1 VVIILIATGI
11 AVPLFRGTFKSAQMQ
26 DAVRSTVRMA
36 RYARSLSIL
45 KQNDC
50 TLQFK
55 DSQLLLSCGETN
67 RSDTLS
73 RRISDGIKMSYF
85 ENRAHPQ
92 RSPEEDRM
100 VRFYSNGMNEGF
112 ELVLSDDDERRV
124 TIDCDPITG
133 KTTVTEDD
141 R

>member
-1 VVIILIATGI
+1 
-11 AVPLFRGTFKSAQMQ
+11 
-26 DAVRSTVRMA
+26 
-36 RYARSLSIL
+36 
-45 KQNDC
+45 
-50 TLQFK
+50 
-55 DSQLLLSCGETN
+55 
-67 RSDTLS
+67 
-73 RRISDGIKMSYF
+73 MSYF